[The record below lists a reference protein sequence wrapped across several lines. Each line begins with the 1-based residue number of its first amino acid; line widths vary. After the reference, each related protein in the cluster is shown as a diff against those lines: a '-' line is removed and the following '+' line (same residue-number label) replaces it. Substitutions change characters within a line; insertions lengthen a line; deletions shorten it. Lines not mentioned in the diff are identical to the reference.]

1 MVRCFLLDL
10 PVSMKFPS
18 SGTEAVCHTRDVSSH
33 GCFCARY
40 RVDAS
45 GKHRGVAMM
54 IEKYDFVSEEK
65 AASRG

>member
-1 MVRCFLLDL
+1 
-10 PVSMKFPS
+10 MKFPS
-18 SGTEAVCHTRDVSSH
+18 SGTEAVCHTRDVSVPC
-33 GCFCARY
+33 GVFVRRY

-45 GKHRGVAMM
+45 GKYRGVAMM